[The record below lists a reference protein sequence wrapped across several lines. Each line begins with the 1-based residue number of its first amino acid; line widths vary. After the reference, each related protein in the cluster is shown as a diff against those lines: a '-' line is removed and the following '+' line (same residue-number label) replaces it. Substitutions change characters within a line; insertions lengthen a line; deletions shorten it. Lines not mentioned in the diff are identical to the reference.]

1 MSLKISDTEKQL
13 ARLLI
18 TPKKEKAMLALMEAL
33 FTPAERKQLAL
44 RWQIVKLLKSGL
56 TQRAVAKKLKISI
69 MKVSRGA
76 RELYDPQ
83 SAFNLAFKKIKK

>member
-1 MSLKISDTEKQL
+1 MPLKITVAESEL

-18 TPKKEKAMLALMEAL
+18 TPKKEKVMLSLMEAL
-33 FTPAERKQLAL
+33 FTPAERKQLGL

-56 TQRAVAKKLKISI
+56 TQRAVAKKLKISV

-76 RELYDPQ
+76 QELHDPK
-83 SAFNLAFKKIKK
+83 SGFNLVFKKIKK